1 MKVTIFTSNQRR
13 HISLTN
19 RLAEISDEV
28 FCVQECNTVFP
39 GIVEDFFRKSEIM
52 QTYFEYVTAAE
63 NRIFGEIEFLA
74 SNVRSLSIKSGD
86 LNSLPL
92 SALSTALESDVYVVF
107 GASYIKEWLIDFLVD
122 KGALNIHM
130 GMSPYYRGSSCNFW
144 ALYDNN
150 PNYVGAT
157 VHKLSKGLDSG
168 PMLYHCVPNWEDE
181 NAFEFTMKA
190 VKVAHSSLVSRI
202 KSGEIFTMKAVQQSK
217 DKEVRYTRNSDFTDS
232 VASNF
237 LNRDFDSQTLSR
249 ILGDLSYPKLLNPY
263 FG

>member
-1 MKVTIFTSNQRR
+1 MN
-13 HISLTN
+13 L
-19 RLAEISDEV
+19 
-28 FCVQECNTVFP
+28 
-39 GIVEDFFRKSEIM
+39 
-52 QTYFEYVTAAE
+52 
-63 NRIFGEIEFLA
+63 
-74 SNVRSLSIKSGD
+74 LSQ
-86 LNSLPL
+86 
-92 SALSTALESDVYVVF
+92 SALSAALESDVYVVF
-107 GASYIKEWLIDFLVD
+107 GASYIKEWLIDFLIENE
-122 KGALNIHM
+122 ALNIHM

-168 PMLYHCVPNWEDE
+168 PMLYHCVPKLEDE
-181 NAFEFTMKA
+181 NAFEFTMKS
-190 VKVAHSSLVSRI
+190 VKVTHLSLVSRI
-202 KSGEIFTMKAVQQSK
+202 KSGKIFTMQAVQQSK
-217 DKEVRYTRNSDFTDS
+217 AKEVRYTRNSDFTDS